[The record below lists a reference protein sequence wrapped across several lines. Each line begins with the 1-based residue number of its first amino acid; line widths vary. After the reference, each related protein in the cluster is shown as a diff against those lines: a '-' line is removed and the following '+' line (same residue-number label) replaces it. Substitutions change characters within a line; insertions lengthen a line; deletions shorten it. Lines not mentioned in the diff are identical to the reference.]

1 MGYDD
6 NDGIG
11 DIKSN
16 YLTTDNYICNTRR
29 MRSCKT
35 KRYCSYNRVVYTLD
49 HMRNRTEVAYVQRD
63 DHKRNYAEM
72 YRSGHDVDRDG
83 SQTRHIV

>member
-72 YRSGHDVDRDG
+72 
-83 SQTRHIV
+83 Q